1 MENLFWIGFAG
12 ALVAG
17 LFAVLQ
23 AKRFSL
29 TRKETKRWAK
39 LREVFAQAQTHI

>member
-23 AKRFSL
+23 AKKVLSYS
-29 TRKETKRWAK
+29 
-39 LREVFAQAQTHI
+39 EVN

>member
-29 TRKETKRWAK
+29 TRKETKRCAK